1 MKQDY
6 LASLRNGEPLTNHQ
20 LIRLIISLSIPA
32 ILAQISSIV
41 MQYIDASMVGH
52 FGSTESAAIGLVST
66 STWLMGG
73 LCMAMNVGFVVQIA
87 QKIGAKDDKGAR
99 NLVRLGLATSL
110 LWSLILM
117 TIGVLVSGSLPHW
130 LRGESIL
137 HDDASLYFLVFAL
150 SIPIF
155 QLNGLASGMIQ
166 SSGNMKL
173 PSILHIVMCVL
184 DIIFN
189 AFLIFPSLSFT
200 LFSTPITLPGF
211 GFGVFG
217 AALGTVLA
225 EAVIVFFMLRHL
237 LIQSPSLHLRRD
249 EPFEFSKA
257 DLQSAFKLAAP
268 IGFEQVVMCG
278 AHIASTY
285 ILAPLGTVSIA
296 ANSFS
301 ITAESLCYMPGYGI
315 AQAATT
321 IIGQSIGALR
331 KELTIR
337 LAWLTTTLGMIIM
350 AATGALMFVFAPEMI
365 ALISPDPEVQRLGTI
380 ILRIEAFAE
389 PMYGASIVANG
400 VFRGAGDT
408 FVPSCMNLFSMWAIR
423 IPLAAFL
430 APLYGIRGVW
440 IAMAAELTC
449 RGILFLIR
457 LKQRRWEKNAWLR
470 AKKAANA

>member
-6 LASLRNGEPLTNHQ
+6 LASLRNGDPLTTRQ
-20 LIRLIISLSIPA
+20 LIWMIISLSVPA
-32 ILAQISSIV
+32 ILAQISSII

-52 FGSTESAAIGLVST
+52 LGSTESAAIGLVST

-87 QKIGAKDDKGAR
+87 QKIGAKDETSAR
-99 NLVRLGLATSL
+99 NLVRLGLGTSL
-110 LWSLILM
+110 IGSLILL
-117 TIGVLVSGSLPHW
+117 TIGVLVSDSLPVW
-130 LRGESIL
+130 LRGKDIL
-137 HDDASLYFLVFAL
+137 HADASLYFLVFAL

-155 QLNGLASGMIQ
+155 QINRLASGMIQ

-184 DIIFN
+184 DVIFN
-189 AFLIFPSLSFT
+189 AFLIFPSLTFT
-200 LFSTPITLPGF
+200 LFSFTITLPGF
-211 GFGVFG
+211 GLGVFG
-217 AALGTVLA
+217 AAMGTVLA
-225 EAVIVFFMLRHL
+225 EAIIAFFMLRHL
-237 LIQSPSLHLRRD
+237 LIKCPSLHIRRE
-249 EPFEFSKA
+249 EPFLFSKS
-257 DLQSAFKLAAP
+257 DLKSAFKLAAP
-268 IGFEQVVMCG
+268 IGFEQFVMCG

-285 ILAPLGTVSIA
+285 ILAPLGTVAIA
-296 ANSFS
+296 ANTFS

-337 LAWLTTTLGMIIM
+337 LAWLTTALGMLIM
-350 AATGALMFVFAPEMI
+350 AATGALMYVFAPEMI
-365 ALISPDPEVQRLGTI
+365 ALISPDPEVQKLGTI

-430 APLYGIRGVW
+430 AQTYGVRGVW
-440 IAMAAELTC
+440 IAMATELTC

-457 LKQRRWEKNAWLR
+457 LKQRRWEKKAWER
-470 AKKAANA
+470 SQKASDV